1 MALRDLHS
9 DLRAALLRED
19 AFVYAHLVKFERP
32 LSMTGSTP
40 RHSGDD
46 FVYVTDGSFDI
57 VYNDGSVDV
66 DGTANGNQLYVA
78 NKITRVSAVSET
90 IEARAT
96 NFSIQMDAAA
106 LDTSLTDSYTITSST
121 VTSSEDLVAAGFRE
135 GDIVEFVGTTGSNK
149 NKKVKIESFSTN
161 NTVANINTL
170 TDNTITNEVRSYTL
184 TVKNPE
190 IEGILSDRS
199 GLGYARYINRDVIV
213 YKAFINPNTG
223 AIIGEPYLLFKG
235 IIAGGKV
242 SEDPTKRS
250 IVSWNITSHWG
261 DFSRVQGR
269 ITSDPYHRALDQ
281 NNKADPEAAIRPAYA
296 SDLGFLHSEQAIN
309 LIAIYQVKE
318 TKQELKMKRKW
329 YGSKKYKLVEYE
341 VEVDREADLR
351 FNLQAKYLPVV
362 YGVNKIDSIPVFVDT
377 LNSDAREVFVAYAI
391 CEGRIGGLYDI
402 YFDDVSS
409 ICIDENDK
417 DTRST
422 QTAENTVDV
431 LCQGRADRGDVLT
444 GQTIN
449 SATTAVADPSA
460 YSYGSDTWAE
470 ENRSGAEVY
479 GRQYNYFTP
488 VARNNISEG
497 ASSNAAG
504 ITHEKGTKFS
514 KPIDSVLTFHAGL
527 PNQKANSTLLANAN
541 NFKVATDYYSGSDP
555 YWGAQHQL
563 LDTAYSV
570 VNYTIGEG
578 ETTIPKLHFVVR
590 GKGINCYNY
599 DFSYASDPTYSEN
612 LSSFNIGQTVTLKST
627 SGNVTLATAV
637 IADIYTTVNVEGVSE
652 TRVRFTSKP
661 DITVV
666 TQFYMTDGS
675 NNHYLVTY
683 NHEATSGTVPS
694 ALQEEITSVAN
705 TSTSGGS
712 GIDVTVGNGNP
723 SSDVSYALANSEY
736 VSILDEIA
744 AEHGFIRGNIHQYLP
759 SGYNPSTGV
768 VQNLGNTQ
776 TNSSEVVTEYVT
788 VLDGI
793 KLATSAGTTN
803 DAYNNLFIEVTH
815 TYSDGSTF
823 VQTRKIKDYD
833 GSTKVAMVYEPF
845 EQAPGPNDT
854 YKIYSTTPDTRVS
867 TNPAMQLL
875 DYLTDDRYGRALNKD
890 RDLDMESFFTAARKC
905 DTRSNVFMLLTSQPT
920 DNDIYKYTNTS
931 SGKTLWQG
939 KVLNS
944 TTRTISG
951 TTYYLT
957 EFSEVLGK
965 LLHRWENWK
974 YFYTGELYYKDGILH
989 KASADGNIS
998 SYSNSQN
1005 VQSSLSLTKVNT
1017 SSNPAE
1023 TIAVDIS
1030 SSRKTFEGDPVIKK
1044 VEAGGQVNHGYSLYD
1059 ADDIKYWRYLGWEAQ
1074 NQRHVTRHQTNA
1086 IIDTSAPVF
1095 DNINSMLKHFNGI
1108 LRYSAGKYSLD
1119 VMETAGSATSVTVD
1133 GETYVVENIDESDII
1148 GSIDIEDAGQKG
1160 TYNQVSVS
1168 INDPQ
1173 NRFEG
1178 RSVMM
1183 FNSDYL
1189 KEDRMVPK
1197 KGNFQA
1203 PYVTNYFNARIN
1215 AKQYLDQ
1222 SRSGLKINFTM
1233 GPKGALLLAGEVI
1246 RITYPRF
1253 GWSNKLYRI
1262 VNLTF
1267 KEDCLVQVTAEEHDD
1282 STYLIGATNR
1292 GAISSVEGI
1301 AANQGA
1307 LSPPQGLSASSTSDN
1322 HSGGIQLTITN
1333 SNNFNPASHSTQI
1346 WASSDN
1352 DRSNA
1357 VLLDT
1362 TKTTSYIDPIIEG
1375 GGGSKYYWV
1384 RHVASVVSQAGSQT
1398 GPREIFSDFH
1408 PTSSTGGQLGVAAD
1422 SRAQRVDLT
1431 FSQGVISYAADGTTP
1446 DVSSITL
1453 TAKTQGFTDPH
1464 FEFSGGGSAFSNDTG
1479 YSDSDEAATD
1489 TEVRTFTVPTS
1500 YSASPYNFTVNV
1512 KEGGTGDILASDTG
1526 SVASVKSGSSTI
1538 TIYLD
1543 NPSHVVNAS
1552 SAGVV
1557 SSFGNAGTNIRVF
1570 EGANE
1575 LDYDGSGSTAGHWT
1589 VTASGSGITPDSISE
1604 DGDSANLGNSPSNMT
1619 GDNATIT
1626 LAVSG
1631 KRLDGTS
1638 FSQNALQ
1645 SISKARNGVNGTSAR
1660 VVSLRASTFAIP
1672 YASSGGSPGV
1682 SSITLTADASNFD
1695 DPYFLFEWDGTD
1707 SVNTF
1712 QDETTYGDGNINSG
1726 RTKTATFTPPS
1737 TYSSTPFTFTV
1748 SVKESG
1754 SGDILASDT
1763 LTIFSIKP
1771 GADNKQLVVSTSA
1784 SNYVV
1789 PTSGSIAPATIEF
1802 TANKVN
1808 LSGTPTWS
1816 SSAALFSSASSTSA
1830 LSGSGL
1836 TRNNVFIKTF
1846 GLTNVQ
1852 SVSCTATLTEDG
1864 TTFTDTETVE
1874 RLVDASNVITAS
1886 LSNDNTTLS
1895 ASNQGA
1901 VSSYNGSNQII
1912 EVFEGTTRLDWDNAG
1927 TTAGHYTVA
1936 TSTTPANLAT
1946 IPTPSAYL
1954 GGDNVSWGN
1963 LSNIAS
1969 TTTSFTVNY
1978 AITGKKLNG
1987 DTFSLTKSMPVNI
2000 VTNGDDALTV
2010 ILTNPAHTIPV
2021 TLAGTLDYTGSGT
2034 TIKVFEGTTP
2044 LDYDN
2049 AGSTAGHW
2057 TVSASGTG
2065 ITAGSPSD
2073 SSNDAV
2079 YSVASSLSGDTGSI
2093 DFTITG
2099 KRQDGTAFSIVQ
2111 TQTFAKAN
2119 RGISGTNAK
2128 VVNLRA
2134 ARQVIA
2140 YDEQGANP
2148 DVSSITLTAESKNF
2162 TNAFFKFTGGDS
2174 NFGESTWSDGSG
2186 ANEDTIDFTVP
2197 AAYSATP
2204 YTFTVSVKEGSASG
2218 DVVATDT
2225 ITIAS
2230 IKPGAGALTAV
2241 LSNEAHAIPQTKDGT
2256 VTLTGS
2262 GTNIQLFEGATP
2274 LDYDGLGNT
2283 AGHWRVSNLSE
2294 STVTTPTSGRFT
2306 DNGNTV
2312 DVAAISNFSAGN
2324 AGSRTFTL
2332 SGKRLDGTA
2341 FTLTKSQ
2348 RFVRTIDGSD
2358 GVDGVTLIPSASHVA
2373 FNKDGS
2379 TYDPASTSTV
2389 TLSAVGATITA
2400 VTWSV
2405 QPANSYLTLSGTGNS
2420 GCTVTFS
2427 NDRTAA
2433 QINGTNTVTAVV
2445 TGTTSDGATNQS
2457 LGTVVIPIPTSI
2469 NGSDGVGTNGLR
2481 TIQGYLYYEKSQ
2493 TPGTAPTTTGI
2504 GNEYTFS
2511 TGLVGGT
2518 GIGTNVDQWTN
2529 APRTQDPTSANVHYT
2544 VRYYGT
2550 ESSANSNTIN
2560 VSYSGVVQHTN
2571 FSGVVTFNN
2580 GTGRFEEGGTAVTT
2594 IDGGSIDTGTIQADR
2609 LTIGN
2614 VGIGTGAGEVQS
2626 ALKLYSDALK
2636 IFDSGNLRV
2645 KIGNLSNDTDE

>member
-1 MALRDLHS
+1 
-9 DLRAALLRED
+9 
-19 AFVYAHLVKFERP
+19 
-32 LSMTGSTP
+32 
-40 RHSGDD
+40 
-46 FVYVTDGSFDI
+46 
-57 VYNDGSVDV
+57 
-66 DGTANGNQLYVA
+66 
-78 NKITRVSAVSET
+78 
-90 IEARAT
+90 
-96 NFSIQMDAAA
+96 
-106 LDTSLTDSYTITSST
+106 
-121 VTSSEDLVAAGFRE
+121 
-135 GDIVEFVGTTGSNK
+135 
-149 NKKVKIESFSTN
+149 
-161 NTVANINTL
+161 
-170 TDNTITNEVRSYTL
+170 
-184 TVKNPE
+184 
-190 IEGILSDRS
+190 
-199 GLGYARYINRDVIV
+199 
-213 YKAFINPNTG
+213 
-223 AIIGEPYLLFKG
+223 
-235 IIAGGKV
+235 
-242 SEDPTKRS
+242 
-250 IVSWNITSHWG
+250 
-261 DFSRVQGR
+261 
-269 ITSDPYHRALDQ
+269 
-281 NNKADPEAAIRPAYA
+281 
-296 SDLGFLHSEQAIN
+296 
-309 LIAIYQVKE
+309 
-318 TKQELKMKRKW
+318 
-329 YGSKKYKLVEYE
+329 
-341 VEVDREADLR
+341 
-351 FNLQAKYLPVV
+351 
-362 YGVNKIDSIPVFVDT
+362 
-377 LNSDAREVFVAYAI
+377 
-391 CEGRIGGLYDI
+391 
-402 YFDDVSS
+402 
-409 ICIDENDK
+409 
-417 DTRST
+417 
-422 QTAENTVDV
+422 
-431 LCQGRADRGDVLT
+431 
-444 GQTIN
+444 
-449 SATTAVADPSA
+449 
-460 YSYGSDTWAE
+460 
-470 ENRSGAEVY
+470 
-479 GRQYNYFTP
+479 
-488 VARNNISEG
+488 
-497 ASSNAAG
+497 
-504 ITHEKGTKFS
+504 
-514 KPIDSVLTFHAGL
+514 
-527 PNQKANSTLLANAN
+527 
-541 NFKVATDYYSGSDP
+541 
-555 YWGAQHQL
+555 
-563 LDTAYSV
+563 
-570 VNYTIGEG
+570 
-578 ETTIPKLHFVVR
+578 
-590 GKGINCYNY
+590 
-599 DFSYASDPTYSEN
+599 
-612 LSSFNIGQTVTLKST
+612 
-627 SGNVTLATAV
+627 
-637 IADIYTTVNVEGVSE
+637 
-652 TRVRFTSKP
+652 
-661 DITVV
+661 
-666 TQFYMTDGS
+666 MTDGS

-712 GIDVTVGNGNP
+712 GIDVTVGSGNP

-768 VQNLGNTQ
+768 VQNLGSTQ

-944 TTRTISG
+944 TARTISG

-974 YFYTGELYYKDGILH
+974 YFYTGELYYKDGVLH
-989 KASADGNIS
+989 KASANGNIS
-998 SYSNSQN
+998 SYSSSQN

-1307 LSPPQGLSASSTSDN
+1307 LSPPQGLSASSTNDN
-1322 HSGGIQLTITN
+1322 HFGGIQLTITN

-1375 GGGSKYYWV
+1375 GGASKYYWV

-1422 SRAQRVDLT
+1422 TRAQRVDLT

-1464 FEFSGGGSAFSNDTG
+1464 FEFLGGGTAFNDDNG
-1479 YSDSDEAATD
+1479 YSDSNEAATD
-1489 TEVRTFTVPTS
+1489 TEVRTFTVPAS
-1500 YSASPYNFTVNV
+1500 YAASPYNFTVNV

-1526 SVASVKSGSSTI
+1526 SVVSVKSGSSTI

-1552 SAGVV
+1552 SGGVV

-1570 EGANE
+1570 EGADE
-1575 LDYDGSGSTAGHWT
+1575 LEYDGSGADAGKWT
-1589 VTASGSGITPDSISE
+1589 VTASGSGITPDSISA

-1638 FSQNALQ
+1638 FSQDALQ

-1695 DPYFLFEWDGTD
+1695 DPYFLFEWDGSD
-1707 SVNTF
+1707 NSNTF
-1712 QDETTYGDGNINSG
+1712 QDETTYADGNINSG

-1789 PTSGSIAPATIEF
+1789 SSTGSISPTTIEF

-1816 SSAALFSSASSTSA
+1816 SFFDLYSSASSTTA
-1830 LSGSGL
+1830 LSGAGL
-1836 TRNNVFIKTF
+1836 TRNNVFVKTA
-1846 GLTNVQ
+1846 GLAATAV
-1852 SVSCTATLTEDG
+1852 VSCTATLVEDG
-1864 TTFTDTETVE
+1864 TTFTDTESVE
-1874 RLVDASNVITAS
+1874 RLIDASNVITAS

-1895 ASNQGA
+1895 ASNQGT

-1912 EVFEGTTRLDWDNAG
+1912 EVFEGTQRLDWDNVG
-1927 TTAGHYTVA
+1927 TTAGHYKVD
-1936 TSTTPANLAT
+1936 TSTTPASLAT
-1946 IPTPSAYL
+1946 IPTPSAS
-1954 GGDNVSWGN
+1954 GDNVAWGN
-1963 LSNIAS
+1963 LSDIAS

-1978 AITGKKLNG
+1978 VITGKKLNG

-2021 TLAGTLDYTGSGT
+2021 TLAGTLDHTGSGT
-2034 TIKVFEGTTP
+2034 TIKVFEGITP
-2044 LDYDN
+2044 LDYDGSGSD
-2049 AGSTAGHW
+2049 AGKW
-2057 TVSASGTG
+2057 TVSANGSG

-2079 YSVASSLSGDTGSI
+2079 YSVASGLSADTGSI

-2099 KRQDGTAFSIVQ
+2099 KRQNGESFSIVQ

-2119 RGISGTNAK
+2119 RGVSGTNAK

-2148 DVSSITLTAESKNF
+2148 DVATITLTAESKNF
-2162 TNAFFKFTGGDS
+2162 TDAFFKFTGGDS
-2174 NFGESTWSDGSG
+2174 NFGETTWSDGVDPDDTG
-2186 ANEDTIDFTVP
+2186 NENIDTIDFTVP

-2230 IKPGAGALTAV
+2230 LKPGAGALTAV

-2262 GTNIQLFEGATP
+2262 GTNIQLFEGTTA
-2274 LDYDGLGNT
+2274 LDYEDNPSDASYDT
-2283 AGHWRVSNLSE
+2283 AGHWRVSNLAE
-2294 STVTTPTSGRFT
+2294 STVSTPTSGRFT

-2312 DVAAISNFSAGN
+2312 DVAAIDNFSAGN
-2324 AGSRTFTL
+2324 SGSRTFTL

-2358 GVDGVTLIPSASHVA
+2358 GVNGVTLIPSASHVA

-2389 TLSAVGATITA
+2389 TLSAVGGTITG

-2420 GCTVTFS
+2420 GCTVTFG

-2445 TGTTSDGATNQS
+2445 TGTTSDGATNQAF
-2457 LGTVVIPIPTSI
+2457 GTVVIPIPTSI

-2481 TIQGYLYYEKSQ
+2481 TVQGYLYYEKSV
-2493 TPGTAPTTTGI
+2493 TPGTAPSAPS
-2504 GNEYTFS
+2504 GNTYTFS
-2511 TGLVGGT
+2511 TGLIDGTDIGT
-2518 GIGTNVDQWTN
+2518 GVDKWTN
-2529 APRTQDPTSANVHYT
+2529 APNTQDPTSANVHWT

-2550 ESSANSNTIN
+2550 ESSANSNTID